1 MKHHKNYS
9 IFEKEKIVAAV
20 AILAVILV
28 AGIAIGASLCHADD
42 EMITCWILC
51 KPGSQVNVRRN
62 PNGHSIIE
70 GYLEVGDSVQTDGQ
84 TRNGYLRIYGIGE
97 DGGGWV
103 YCGYIVEEEPVE
115 VYERYCCVAKSRV
128 ACRRWCNGPRI
139 EGRTGWLHNGSD
151 VQVFWMTSEW
161 AITSRGYI
169 ASEWLE
175 VDPE

>member
-20 AILAVILV
+20 AILAMILV

-84 TRNGYLRIYGIGE
+84 FY
-97 DGGGWV
+97 
-103 YCGYIVEEEPVE
+103 
-115 VYERYCCVAKSRV
+115 A
-128 ACRRWCNGPRI
+128 
-139 EGRTGWLHNGSD
+139 
-151 VQVFWMTSEW
+151 
-161 AITSRGYI
+161 
-169 ASEWLE
+169 
-175 VDPE
+175 